1 MKSFEGGN
9 MKLIASLFLCCAL
22 MLAFAGC
29 AKKPVTPAAPAAP
42 QSPLHQVIAASYQIS
57 NALDSGEKEFEAL
70 YSSGLPGVSDDGY
83 ARTVA
88 GIFLKTIQVNQEYN
102 ARLKTLREI
111 DPVNKAQVVAWT
123 QELIGSVTTL
133 LNEGVLGI
141 KNPDARAKLQGV
153 LADIPQALVA
163 ISNVLKLVPDLG
175 ALNAPPLRTDFTEVN
190 SGLKNNSGTHQPWA
204 ADGGER
210 CRVRAP
216 AQSSKRHDRRTT
228 ARSGRPDQRRGAEQD
243 QGVPRQAERAVI
255 RSARELGVSTYPK
268 GRMGS

>member
-1 MKSFEGGN
+1 MKS
-9 MKLIASLFLCCAL
+9 IASLFLCCAL

-29 AKKPVTPAAPAAP
+29 AKKPATPGAPAAP

-70 YSSGLPGVSDDGY
+70 YSSGLPGVSDDDY
-83 ARTVA
+83 AKSVTA
-88 GIFLKTIQVNQEYN
+88 IFLKTIQVNHEYN

-123 QELIGSVTTL
+123 NELVGSVTTL

-141 KNPDARAKLQGV
+141 KNPDARAKMQAA
-153 LADIPQALVA
+153 LADIPQALVV

-175 ALNAPPLRTDFTEVN
+175 ALKEIPQLRTDFTEVN
-190 SGLKNNSGTHQPWA
+190 GGAEDNYRTHQPWA

-210 CRVRAP
+210 CRIRAT
-216 AQSSKRHDRRTT
+216 AQSGKRHDRRAT
-228 ARSGRPDQRRGAEQD
+228 ARSGRPDQRRGADQD
-243 QGVPRQAERAVI
+243 ASVPRQAERGVI
-255 RSARELGVSTYPK
+255 RSIRELGVST
-268 GRMGS
+268 